1 MAKDKIEEGK
11 MNLRF
16 STIAKTDLPNSEEIA
31 KKGGN
36 YVQWGQFNDFPQQI
50 YALYEACSMFT
61 SIVGAIKDFTLGDGV
76 SFETVKFK
84 ETVNRKGES
93 IEDILTK
100 CIVDRAI
107 FGGFALE
114 LIRNKFHEIAEINW
128 LDMRYIRLNEDEDTI
143 YYNKKWGQQRSKAI
157 EYKRYVAGSKEPV
170 SVFYY
175 KGRMSRGVYPVPE
188 WIGALKSV
196 KIMTEI
202 DNYNLNNIINN
213 FTPSAMINFNNG
225 SNLSEDVMD
234 EIETKVY
241 EKFVGT
247 EVAGRFM
254 LSFNDDKEHST
265 TIERIPDDG
274 LENKY
279 TMLKENTQKNI
290 YSAFRVNPCLLGYN
304 QENMGF
310 NTQEFEGAFKL
321 YNKTVIQPLQ
331 KEIIDAFEKL
341 FGKGC
346 MTIQPF
352 TLKFDQ
358 STNNNG
364 NKEEEID

>member
-1 MAKDKIEEGK
+1 MTDNNEKNIK
-11 MNLRF
+11 LRF
-16 STIAKTDLPNSEEIA
+16 STIAKTDLPNADEIR
-31 KKGGN
+31 KKGGD
-36 YVQWGQFNDFPQQI
+36 VIQWGQFNDFPQQI

-61 SIVGAIKDFTLGDGV
+61 SIVGAIKVFTLGDGIN
-76 SFETVKFK
+76 FENVRFK
-84 ETVNRKGES
+84 DSVNRKGES
-93 IEDILTK
+93 IDDILTK
-100 CIVDRAI
+100 CIIDRAI

-114 LIRNKFHEIAEINW
+114 IIRNKFHDIAEINW
-128 LDMRYIRLNEDEDTI
+128 LDMRYIRLNEDEDKI
-143 YYNKKWGQQRSKAI
+143 YYNKKWNQSRTKAI
-157 EYKRYVAGSKEPV
+157 EYKRYTKDSKEPV

-175 KGRMSRGVYPVPE
+175 KGRNSRGVYPVPE

-254 LSFNDDKEHST
+254 LSFNDDKEHAT

-279 TMLKENTQKNI
+279 TLLKENTQKNI
-290 YSAFRVNPCLLGYN
+290 YSAFRINPCLLGFN

-321 YNKTVIQPLQ
+321 YNKTVIQPMQ
-331 KEIIDAFEKL
+331 KEFIDAFEKL

-346 MTIQPF
+346 ITISPF
-352 TLKFDQ
+352 TLKFEDKPAE
-358 STNNNG
+358 NNNIQ
-364 NKEEEID
+364 NVE